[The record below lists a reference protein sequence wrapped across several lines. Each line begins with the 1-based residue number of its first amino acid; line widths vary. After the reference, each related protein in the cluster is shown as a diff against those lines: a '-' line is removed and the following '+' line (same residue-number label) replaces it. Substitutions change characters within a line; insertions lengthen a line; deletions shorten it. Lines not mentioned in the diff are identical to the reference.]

1 MSAQEFIESG
11 LLHVYVLGAA
21 TADES
26 REVEHMAE
34 QWPEVKAELERL
46 QLETE
51 VYANMHA
58 LQPRAELRDKL
69 IANVFGQE
77 LPARQSPAG
86 GAQVIPLQGAPRS
99 ARIWKAAAVIA
110 GVLLIGSAA
119 FNIISYGNLRDADK
133 RIASLESEKVSF
145 ALQSKFNANRYDSL
159 NTVYTAYY
167 QQHQA
172 TITELSTL
180 YHPTVIA
187 VKAKDSDNQAVLFW
201 CNRSKTVCIDPG
213 TMPPPEANK
222 QYQLWAIVDGKPV
235 DVGVFD
241 AAPAN
246 KLQLL
251 KIIPDAEAFAIT
263 VEKHGGVPAPEGPMV
278 ALTSL

>member
-26 REVEHMAE
+26 REVELMAE

-51 VYANMHA
+51 AYAGMHSF
-58 LQPRAELRDKL
+58 QPRAALRDQL
-69 IANVFGQE
+69 IAHVLEQE
-77 LPARQSPAG
+77 LPAQRSSDAG
-86 GAQVIPLQGAPRS
+86 RVIPLQTAAQP
-99 ARIWKAAAVIA
+99 ARTWRAAAVVA
-110 GVLLIGSAA
+110 GILLIGSAA
-119 FNIISYGNLRDADK
+119 FNIITYSNLRDADQ
-133 RIASLESEKVSF
+133 RIASLESEKTAF
-145 ALQSKFNANRYDSL
+145 AFQTKLNQTRYDSL
-159 NTVYTAYY
+159 NNVYTAYY

-187 VKAKDSDNQAVLFW
+187 VKTKDSTNQAVLFW

-213 TMPPPEANK
+213 TLPNPDASK
-222 QYQLWAIVDGKPV
+222 QYQLWAIVNGKPV

-251 KIIPDAEAFAIT
+251 KIIPDAQAFAIT

-278 ALTSL
+278 AITSL

>member
-1 MSAQEFIESG
+1 MSAQEFIASG

-21 TADES
+21 TPDES
-26 REVEHMAE
+26 REVELIAA
-34 QWPEVKAELERL
+34 QWPEVRDELERL

-51 VYANMHA
+51 AYAGMHA
-58 LQPRAELRDKL
+58 AQPRAALRDKL
-69 IANVFGQE
+69 IAHVLEQE
-77 LPARQSPAG
+77 LPAQRSTEPG
-86 GAQVIPLQGAPRS
+86 RVIPLQAAERPARS
-99 ARIWKAAAVIA
+99 WKAAAIVA
-110 GVLLIGSAA
+110 GILLAGSAA
-119 FNIISYGNLRDADK
+119 FNIITYGNLRDADN
-133 RIASLESEKVSF
+133 RIASLESEKTVF
-145 ALQSKFNANRYDSL
+145 AEQTKLNQNRYDSL

-180 YHPTVIA
+180 YHPTVVAI
-187 VKAKDSDNQAVLFW
+187 KAKDGNNQAVVFW

-213 TMPPPEANK
+213 TLPNPDASK
-222 QYQLWAIVDGKPV
+222 QYQLWAIVNGKPV

-251 KIIPDAEAFAIT
+251 KIIPDAQAFAIT
-263 VEKHGGVPAPEGPMV
+263 VEKLGGVPAPEGPMV
-278 ALTSL
+278 AVASL

>member
-1 MSAQEFIESG
+1 MCW
-11 LLHVYVLGAA
+11 
-21 TADES
+21 
-26 REVEHMAE
+26 E
-34 QWPEVKAELERL
+34 QPQPTKVGMWSFERL

-51 VYANMHA
+51 AYAGMHA
-58 LQPRAELRDKL
+58 FQPRAVLRDKI
-69 IANVFGQE
+69 IAHVLEQE
-77 LPARQSPAG
+77 LPAQRSSDNG
-86 GAQVIPLQGAPRS
+86 RVIPLQSAVQP
-99 ARIWKAAAVIA
+99 ARIWKAAAVVA
-110 GVLLIGSAA
+110 GILLIGSAA
-119 FNIISYGNLRDADK
+119 FNIITYGNLRDADK
-133 RIASLESEKVSF
+133 RIASLESEKTAF
-145 ALQSKFNANRYDSL
+145 AQQTKLNQTRYDSI
-159 NTVYTAYY
+159 NNIYTAYY

-180 YHPTVIA
+180 YHPTVVAI
-187 VKAKDSDNQAVLFW
+187 KAKDSNNQAVVFW

-213 TMPPPEANK
+213 TMPNPDASK
-222 QYQLWAIVDGKPV
+222 QYQLWAIVKGKPV

-278 ALTSL
+278 AIASL

>member
-11 LLHVYVLGAA
+11 LLHVYVLGAT

-26 REVEHMAE
+26 RHVELMAE

-51 VYANMHA
+51 AYAGMHA
-58 LQPRAELRDKL
+58 FQPRATLRDTI
-69 IANVFGQE
+69 IAHVLEQE
-77 LPARQSPAG
+77 LPAQRSSDNG
-86 GAQVIPLQGAPRS
+86 RVIPLQSAVQP
-99 ARIWKAAAVIA
+99 ARIWKAAAVVA
-110 GVLLIGSAA
+110 GILLIGSAA
-119 FNIISYGNLRDADK
+119 FNIITYGNLRDADK
-133 RIASLESEKVSF
+133 RIASLESEKTAF
-145 ALQSKFNANRYDSL
+145 AQQTKLNQTRYDSI
-159 NTVYTAYY
+159 NNIYTAYY

-180 YHPTVIA
+180 YHPTVVAI
-187 VKAKDSDNQAVLFW
+187 KAKDSNNQAVVFW

-213 TMPPPEANK
+213 TMPNPDASK
-222 QYQLWAIVDGKPV
+222 QYQLWAIVKGKPV

-278 ALTSL
+278 AIASL